1 MQVQLCLTSMRKRK
15 ERREANNKAKG
26 IHMRERAG
34 KKGKIISVEE
44 KGGEAK
50 GREEFIPEEIEG

>member
-1 MQVQLCLTSMRKRK
+1 
-15 ERREANNKAKG
+15 
-26 IHMRERAG
+26 MRERAG
-34 KKGKIISVEE
+34 KKGRKGNIISVEE

>member
-1 MQVQLCLTSMRKRK
+1 MLNVDEKE

-34 KKGKIISVEE
+34 KKGRKGNIISAEE
-44 KGGEAK
+44 KGGGEAK